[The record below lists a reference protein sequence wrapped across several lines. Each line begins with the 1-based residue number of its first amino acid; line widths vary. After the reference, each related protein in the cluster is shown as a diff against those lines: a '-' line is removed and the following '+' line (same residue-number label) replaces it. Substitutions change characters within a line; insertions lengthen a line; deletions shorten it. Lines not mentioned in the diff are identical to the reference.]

1 MSKTVKILFTLSIIL
16 NVLFAGVV
24 IGMYSHG
31 FKMKVSMRQD
41 LEEVIKEFPPDKQA
55 LVTESIESLRE
66 KTKATKK
73 EIRVKRKEIVAI
85 LSAPDFDPALYDRKV
100 AELHSLMDKLGNEFA
115 DTARDLALNLDQ
127 DERKALSGIIMNRR
141 GGGKHVYK
149 ERWDDGS
156 EKEKRPAETED
167 E

>member
-1 MSKTVKILFTLSIIL
+1 MSKTVKILFALSIIL
-16 NVLFAGVV
+16 NVLFAGVA

-41 LEEVIKEFPPDKQA
+41 LEEVIKEFPPDKRA
-55 LVTESIESLRE
+55 LVTQSIESLRE

-73 EIRVKRKEIVAI
+73 EIRAKRKEIVAI
-85 LSAPDFDPALYDRKV
+85 LSAPDFDPALYDREV

-115 DTARDLALNLDQ
+115 DTARDLALQLDQ

-141 GGGKHVYK
+141 GGGKHIYK

-156 EKEKRPAETED
+156 EKEKPPVKAED

>member
-1 MSKTVKILFTLSIIL
+1 MSRTVKILFALSIIL

-41 LEEVIKEFPPDKQA
+41 LEDVVKEFPPGKQA

-73 EIRVKRKEIVAI
+73 EIRAKRKEIVAI

-100 AELHSLMDKLGNEFA
+100 AELHSLMDKLGSEFA
-115 DTARDLALNLDQ
+115 DTARDLALQLDQ

-141 GGGKHVYK
+141 GGGKHIYK
-149 ERWDDGS
+149 ERWDDKSDKGQPPV
-156 EKEKRPAETED
+156 KAED